1 MPTPAGVQARA
12 IAARMAA
19 TSVPRPPSALPPVK
33 ARGTVSPTIWRT
45 MSAAPSATLV
55 ECETMTT
62 PTCAAVFRIIA
73 SGSDRIADGRD
84 HQRRG
89 SRARIEVPDRTLAQI
104 RRAAADRL
112 HRPGR
117 LGGGERFRPHPGT
130 EPLAAR
136 AQHGGD
142 RNQHGEH
149 RLLPRPPFAARLHPF
164 YRSGRS

>member
-1 MPTPAGVQARA
+1 MTTPAEVQARS

-33 ARGTVSPTIWRT
+33 ARGTVSPTICRT
-45 MSAAPSATLV
+45 MSAAPSATLL

-62 PTCAAVFRIIA
+62 PTFPVVFRFIA
-73 SGSDRIADGRD
+73 SDSDRIADGRD
-84 HQRRG
+84 HQRGG
-89 SRARIEVPDRTLAQI
+89 SRARIEVPDRTLAQK

-117 LGGGERFRPHPGT
+117 LGGGECFRPHPGT

-136 AQHGGD
+136 AQHRGD
-142 RNQHGEH
+142 GDQHV
-149 RLLPRPPFAARLHPF
+149 
-164 YRSGRS
+164 